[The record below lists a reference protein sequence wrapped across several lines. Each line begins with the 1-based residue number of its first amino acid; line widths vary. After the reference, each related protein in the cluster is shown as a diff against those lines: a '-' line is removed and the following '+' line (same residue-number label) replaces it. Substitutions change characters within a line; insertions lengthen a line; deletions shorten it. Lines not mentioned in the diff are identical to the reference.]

1 MKSIPERN
9 YWCLSCKTFNKTF
22 VFSLSSL
29 KKNFFYFSR
38 ENMIWYNIKK
48 HKYLMHEIVP
58 CFFNVVCKMQNYNN
72 SKGRRKDNGNTIL
85 YISALLIYR
94 EWYGKKYHRR
104 RRRVIIFSYMPT
116 SLYLYLKDWQCV
128 CVDFSNE
135 DIIFFTLYT
144 PPIAHVVIPYLVI
157 FSMPPP
163 LFYWIM

>member
-1 MKSIPERN
+1 
-9 YWCLSCKTFNKTF
+9 
-22 VFSLSSL
+22 
-29 KKNFFYFSR
+29 
-38 ENMIWYNIKK
+38 MIWYNIKK

-85 YISALLIYR
+85 CISALLIYR

-135 DIIFFTLYT
+135 DIIFFLPYILLQLHTSSYHTL
-144 PPIAHVVIPYLVI
+144 L
-157 FSMPPP
+157 FS
-163 LFYWIM
+163 LCHHHYFIE